1 MGTIIEMRLEAD
13 GASASISYPS
23 GMRPSPGQYLS
34 ACSPDANA
42 PLPLALFPSR
52 IEQDSLLIAP
62 PLPREWSVGMQLKL
76 RGPLGKG
83 FHLPSGARRV
93 AFASLEE
100 SPARLLPLADQALNQ
115 GAAVALYA
123 QSTPA
128 GLAEEVEVLPL
139 DLLSEAPGWA
149 DYLAL
154 EARPAHLAGL
164 RDHLKLAPHQR
175 LECYTQVL
183 ILSPMPC
190 TGLADCGVCA
200 VETRQGWSLSCVDG
214 PVYDFYQLEGV

>member
-1 MGTIIEMRLEAD
+1 MRLEAD
-13 GASASISYPS
+13 GPSARISCPT
-23 GMRPSPGQYLS
+23 GMRPSPGQYLA

-52 IEQDSLLIAP
+52 IEKDSLLIAP
-62 PLPREWSVGMQLKL
+62 PLPYAWSVGMKLKL

-83 FHLPSGARRV
+83 FHLPTGARRV
-93 AFASLEE
+93 AVASLEE
-100 SPARLLPLADQALNQ
+100 SPARLLPLVAQALDQ

-123 QSTPA
+123 QSTLA
-128 GLAEEVEVLPL
+128 DLAEEVEVLPL
-139 DLLSEAPGWA
+139 DLLPEAPGWA

-154 EARPAHLAGL
+154 EVSPAHLAGL
-164 RDHLKLAPHQR
+164 RSHLKLAPHQR
-175 LECYTQVL
+175 LDCYAQVL

-214 PVYDFYQLEGV
+214 PVYDFSQIEGV